1 MLNQALRYEEAG
13 FSVIPV
19 HFIGA
24 DGRCSCGSARCRSP
38 GKHPKV
44 TWRANQTT
52 RLTADELRKLL
63 ADPKTTN
70 VGIVTGPISGIMVL
84 DIDGEEGLKSLKDAG
99 FPLESFPDTP
109 TVRTGGG
116 GLHLYFRYPKEDQ
129 IKTQAGVLHKVDIR
143 AQGGFVVAPPSLHK
157 SGKRYAWLKG
167 KSLDDVEIAEIDLS
181 GLLGTRQVV
190 PKKIRA
196 TTCWHE
202 ELMEGAPEGERN
214 SSATRLTGRYLS
226 RGMSVTETLF
236 TLSAWNQKNRP
247 PLAERELAQI
257 VQSVAKA
264 EGQQGHGLEW
274 ISGILG
280 VNVVAIRRI
289 TGDEPKIIMEFD
301 EGACTMTMVQ
311 MLSAGTFQAAIADAT
326 KVIVM
331 KRSSKTN
338 PTHEKLVQAIL
349 RESVDEDAGAEATWV
364 GEMKALLKDYVVNQ
378 RSIIEVEDKADVP
391 MSGPF
396 RAHGKVW
403 VSILD
408 VIQRSSTRWGVKPQN
423 TTQMAQRMRSL
434 GIEPRAF
441 RAIDGTTRSAWGI
454 PEREVA

>member
-1 MLNQALRYEEAG
+1 MLDQALQYEEAG

-52 RLTADELRKLL
+52 RLTADELRKSL

-70 VGIVTGPISGIMVL
+70 VGIVTGPVSGIMVL

-99 FPLESFPDTP
+99 YPFESFPITP
-109 TVRTGGG
+109 TVKTGGG
-116 GLHLYFRYPKEDQ
+116 GLHLYFRYPEGDP
-129 IKTQAGVLHKVDIR
+129 IKTQAGILHKVDIR
-143 AQGGFVVAPPSLHK
+143 AQGGFVVAPPSMHK
-157 SGKRYAWLKG
+157 SGKRYAWMEG
-167 KSLDDVEIAEIDLS
+167 RSLEDVEIAEYDLS
-181 GLLGTRQVV
+181 ELMGKRQVS
-190 PKKIRA
+190 PKKVRA

-202 ELMEGAPEGERN
+202 ELMEGAAEGERN
-214 SSATRLTGRYLS
+214 QSATRLAGRYLS
-226 RGMSVTETLF
+226 RGLSTRETLNA
-236 TLSAWNQKNRP
+236 LIAWNQKNKP
-247 PLAERELAQI
+247 PLPERELDQI
-257 VQSVAKA
+257 VQSVSKA

-274 ISGILG
+274 ISGVLS

-301 EGACTMTMVQ
+301 EGACTMTTVQ
-311 MLSAGTFQAAIADAT
+311 LLQPGTFQSAIADAT
-326 KVIVM
+326 KVVVM
-331 KRSSKTN
+331 KRSAKTN

-349 RESVDEDAGAEATWV
+349 RESIDEDAGAEATWM
-364 GEMKALLKDYVVNQ
+364 GEMKSLLKDYVVNQ
-378 RSIIEVEDKADVP
+378 RSVIDAKEGEAVP

-396 RAHGKVW
+396 RLGGKVW

-434 GIEPRAF
+434 GIEPRSF
-441 RAIDGTTRSAWGI
+441 KTLDGTLRSAWGI
-454 PEREVA
+454 PEREIA